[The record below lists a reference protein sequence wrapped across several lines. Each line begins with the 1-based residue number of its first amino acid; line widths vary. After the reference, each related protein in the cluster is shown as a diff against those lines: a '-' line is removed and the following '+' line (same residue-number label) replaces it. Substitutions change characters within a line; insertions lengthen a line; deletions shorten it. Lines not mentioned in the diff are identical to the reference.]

1 MNLSIIIPTKDRGI
15 VFEQT
20 LRCAIEAI
28 GYSDAEIVVV
38 NDSKTTQPAIP
49 NIEKVK
55 LVNNPKAGVASARN
69 FGVKNAAGKI
79 LLFLDDDIIVSKA
92 SIDHILQLHE
102 QYLNACFNLNW
113 VYPPE
118 LEAQL
123 QNTSFGR
130 FMLTHELNH
139 FRGWYSDVSWKDNA
153 LFSSKAVASFHLSI
167 SRVNFEKTGGY
178 NESFPHAGFED
189 HDFPERLK
197 KAGVEFFIDSRVMVY
212 HNESDKLNLK
222 NWLINQQRRATTRKV
237 AVELGYAE
245 LQIEYDKFKRT
256 VLLFLSLINKPLL
269 FILGNIPNYKNL
281 DEMYSKLLSLIIA
294 VKIFQG
300 YTAQSQKLFRYCLF

>member
-153 LFSSKAVASFHLSI
+153 LFSSKAVASFHLSV
-167 SRVNFEKTGGY
+167 SKDNFIKSGGY
-178 NESFPHAGFED
+178 NENFAEAGFED
-189 HDFPERLK
+189 YDFPLRLK
-197 KAGVEFFIDSRVMVY
+197 KISISFFIDTRIHVF
-212 HNESDKLNLK
+212 HNEEDMITLES
-222 NWLINQQRRATTRKV
+222 WLIRQQRGAFTRKE
-237 AVELGYAE
+237 AVSLGYTE
-245 LQIEYDKFKRT
+245 LELHYGFFKIIAFSAISVFRP
-256 VLLFLSLINKPLL
+256 VLLIIFKGLAHKISFDALSFRLILL
-269 FILGNIPNYKNL
+269 L
-281 DEMYSKLLSLIIA
+281 
-294 VKIFQG
+294 Q
-300 YTAQSQKLFRYCLF
+300 AQSIYRGYSHKVLHK